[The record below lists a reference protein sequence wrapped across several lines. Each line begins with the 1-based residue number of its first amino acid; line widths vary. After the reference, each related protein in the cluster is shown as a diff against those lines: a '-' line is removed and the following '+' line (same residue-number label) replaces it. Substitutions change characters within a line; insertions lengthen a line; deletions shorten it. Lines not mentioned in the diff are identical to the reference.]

1 LGLLGNGDME
11 SALEQMINIVDIV
24 VGLKAMYVEF
34 RACVQGKITVLIN
47 C

>member
-1 LGLLGNGDME
+1 ME

-34 RACVQGKITVLIN
+34 RACKTRLRSSSIANFSRAAGA
-47 C
+47 